1 MAILRALLANGW
13 IDLSDTEY
21 PVPIITPTGW
31 RVMRGEL
38 PVRVKLPSP
47 RPAKRLKKRGA
58 LKGPPGTAG
67 AAPAGSAA
75 GKDAPISLGKRD
87 SILFEALRAHRA
99 ALAREKSVPPYV
111 IAPDRTL
118 TEIAALRPRSPEEL
132 RMAHGMGPAR
142 IASYGEAI
150 LRIVRDHASPEEPW
164 DG

>member
-1 MAILRALLANGW
+1 
-13 IDLSDTEY
+13 
-21 PVPIITPTGW
+21 
-31 RVMRGEL
+31 MRGDL
-38 PVRVKLPSP
+38 PVRVKLPAP
-47 RPAKRLKKRGA
+47 RPAKRLKKRGG
-58 LKGPPGTAG
+58 LKGPPGLAGAPPAG
-67 AAPAGSAA
+67 AAARS
-75 GKDAPISLGKRD
+75 DAPIVLGKRD
-87 SILFEALRAHRA
+87 SILFEALRTHRA

-142 IASYGEAI
+142 VASYGDAI